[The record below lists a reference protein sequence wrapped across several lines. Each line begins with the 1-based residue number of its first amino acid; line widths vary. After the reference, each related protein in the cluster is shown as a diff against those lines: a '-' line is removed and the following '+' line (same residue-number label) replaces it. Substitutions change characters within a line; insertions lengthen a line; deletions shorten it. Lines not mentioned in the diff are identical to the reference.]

1 MPQSRTR
8 AHRLFRSLG
17 AAALVLATACSGDG
31 PTGPVPAD
39 EVRVSNNRFTP
50 ANRTVSIGAPLT
62 FRWASGSATHN
73 VTFNDGPAS
82 ANQSS
87 GTFERTFALAGSY
100 PYQCTLHSGMT
111 GTITV
116 QAPAIAAAR

>member
-1 MPQSRTR
+1 MSQRQSRP
-8 AHRLFRSLG
+8 HRLIRALG
-17 AAALVLATACSGDG
+17 AAALLVVTACSGDG
-31 PTGPVPAD
+31 PTSPVPAD

-50 ANRTVSIGAPLT
+50 ANRTVTIGMPLT

-82 ANQSS
+82 PNQSS
-87 GTFERTFALAGSY
+87 GTFQRTFNTVGAF
-100 PYQCTLHSGMT
+100 PYQCTLHAGMT

-116 QAPAIAAAR
+116 QPVMAMASR

>member
-1 MPQSRTR
+1 MVS
-8 AHRLFRSLG
+8 HLFRGLG
-17 AAALVLATACSGDG
+17 VAAVVATASCSSS
-31 PTGPVPAD
+31 PTEPVPAD

-50 ANRTVSIGAPLT
+50 SNRTVAAGTTVT
-62 FRWASGSATHN
+62 FRWASGSVTHN

-87 GTFERTFALAGSY
+87 GTFQRLFANAGAF
-100 PYQCTLHSGMT
+100 PYQCTIHNGMT

-116 QAPAIAAAR
+116 Q

>member
-1 MPQSRTR
+1 MVSRLIR
-8 AHRLFRSLG
+8 GLG
-17 AAALVLATACSGDG
+17 VAATVATASCSS
-31 PTGPVPAD
+31 PTEPVPDD

-50 ANRTVSIGAPLT
+50 SNRTVAAGTTVT
-62 FRWASGSATHN
+62 FRWASGAVTHN

-87 GTFERTFALAGSY
+87 GTFQRLFANAGSF
-100 PYQCTLHSGMT
+100 PFQCTIHNGMT

-116 QAPAIAAAR
+116 Q

>member
-1 MPQSRTR
+1 MSQSRSR
-8 AHRLFRSLG
+8 PHRLLRTLG
-17 AAALVLATACSGDG
+17 VAALFIATACGGDG

-50 ANRTVSIGAPLT
+50 ANRTVSIGTPLT

-87 GTFERTFALAGSY
+87 GTFERTFTLAGSY

-116 QAPAIAAAR
+116 QPAAVLAAR

>member
-1 MPQSRTR
+1 MTQSRTR

-39 EVRVSNNRFTP
+39 EVRVSNNSFSP
-50 ANRTVSIGAPLT
+50 ATRSVATGTTLT
-62 FRWASGSATHN
+62 FRWSASAATHN

-87 GTFERTFALAGSY
+87 GTFQRTFNTAGSF

-116 QAPAIAAAR
+116 VPEIAAAR

>member
-1 MPQSRTR
+1 MSQSR
-8 AHRLFRSLG
+8 AHRLLHTLG
-17 AAALVLATACSGDG
+17 AAALFIATACSGDG
-31 PTGPVPAD
+31 PTGPVPAN

-50 ANRTVSIGAPLT
+50 ANRTVSVGAPLI

-82 ANQSS
+82 ANQSG
-87 GTFERTFALAGSY
+87 GTFERTFTLAGSY

-116 QAPAIAAAR
+116 QPSIIAATR